1 MVAPKLIFTT
11 AVLKSRKSGVVEF
24 RKSVQERLINQS
36 KITSQNIQEDLVGN
50 NIPNNLFATL

>member
-11 AVLKSRKSGVVEF
+11 AVFKSQKSGVVEF